1 MATAPTTS
9 GPSTIGPSRRGAGY
23 LMRSLV
29 LPAVVGVLLIAVTA
43 VLGHVAIGLLVTVG
57 IALGVANGLMAESAN
72 AKITPTED
80 PSRAVIIGA
89 SMRRLGIITVIA
101 LVIAFVVQPWGW
113 TVLIGLAFYQ
123 LLSLASALGVAA
135 RAARGA

>member
-1 MATAPTTS
+1 M
-9 GPSTIGPSRRGAGY
+9 GRGAGH
-23 LMRSLV
+23 LVRSLV
-29 LPAVVGVLLIAVTA
+29 LPIVCGVLLIAVTG
-43 VLGHVAIGLLVTVG
+43 VLGHIAIGLLVFAG
-57 IALGVANGLMAESAN
+57 LALGLVNGLMAEAAN

-80 PSRAVIIGA
+80 PSRSAIIGA

-113 TVLIGLAFYQ
+113 TILIGLAFYQ

-135 RAARGA
+135 REARGA